1 MVERCKKNLERN
13 NSINRIRSRV
23 EVRLDN
29 DRSKRNKIR

>member
-1 MVERCKKNLERN
+1 MVERCKKSLERN